1 MAQQALAALA
11 AMEEALQATRSD
23 AVPTAVLCARLREQ
37 SAALASLPPRY
48 AEVLEQLVDRLEAGA
63 LFTEESCSFSQ
74 RDLLDGLQ
82 DWIDKARLQLA
93 R

>member
-1 MAQQALAALA
+1 MTQQALAALA

-23 AVPTAVLCARLREQ
+23 AMPAAALCARVREQ
-37 SAALASLPPRY
+37 STALAPLPPRY
-48 AEVLEQLVDRLEAGA
+48 AEVLEQLLDRLEASA

-74 RDLLDGLQ
+74 RDLLEGLQ
-82 DWIDKARLQLA
+82 GWIDKARLQLA